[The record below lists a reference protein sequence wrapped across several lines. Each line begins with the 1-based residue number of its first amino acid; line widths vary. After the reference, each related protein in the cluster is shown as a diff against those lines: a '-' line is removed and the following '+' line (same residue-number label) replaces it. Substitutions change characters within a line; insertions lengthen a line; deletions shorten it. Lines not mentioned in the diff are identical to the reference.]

1 MGPLALLLITLLLS
15 CTYSRDCNN
24 HYECQLQNISDTI
37 SVVCNGYFSCFQ
49 APSIAS
55 TSAPVH
61 CLGSHSCYK
70 ATTITAQSNIYCR
83 GLYSCAFVQNMN
95 SNSKVNVYANGGYSM
110 YGIMNANTAI
120 SGSLY
125 LYGYLACYDC
135 AHNVDGDIY
144 ASGALA
150 LQNSFIS
157 ITRSEAT

>member
-1 MGPLALLLITLLLS
+1 MGPLALLLITLLTS
-15 CTYSRDCNN
+15 CNCTRYCNN
-24 HYECQLQNISDTI
+24 NYECQLQVISAAGD
-37 SVVCNGYFSCFQ
+37 VYCYGYFSCFQ

-55 TSAPVH
+55 TSSDVECH
-61 CLGSHSCYK
+61 GSHSCYEV
-70 ATTITAQSNIYCR
+70 TTITAQSSSFCR